1 MGSKHSWIGSPESSK
16 FISHHDLNRFSAAAP
31 GLVRDL
37 RINEIKGAARLAPRV
52 IEANIGRLILHLY
65 GSKKMR
71 SVMAATLALAIT
83 AGSLTTLAQ
92 TRSKSKD
99 DADEK
104 KAAKYHR
111 LPAHFGKLELKD
123 DQVEEIYAIKADFG
137 PEIDKLKEELKS
149 LQEEMNEEIEGVLT
163 STQKSALAKLR
174 SGSSRSTASAS
185 SSSRSRS
192 SSTRKRSSS
201 SRRKS
206 SDEDDA
212 SDDE

>member
-1 MGSKHSWIGSPESSK
+1 
-16 FISHHDLNRFSAAAP
+16 
-31 GLVRDL
+31 
-37 RINEIKGAARLAPRV
+37 
-52 IEANIGRLILHLY
+52 
-65 GSKKMR
+65 MR

-104 KAAKYHR
+104 TVSKYHR

-149 LQEEMNEEIEGVLT
+149 LQEEMNEEIEDVLT

-185 SSSRSRS
+185 SGGRSRS
-192 SSTRKRSSS
+192 SSTKKRSSS

-206 SDEDDA
+206 SDDDDA